1 MSPRAASP
9 FPPASVN
16 ALLSVAR
23 MRAADA
29 AAIAGGV
36 PGITLMEHAGRA
48 VAEAVLSHPHGRQ
61 GVAPVAVL
69 CGPGNNGGDG
79 FVAARHLAA
88 AGWPVRL
95 ALLGDLDRLA
105 GDAALAAAEWVGAWG
120 RDSVLPAGPDVLKG
134 AAVVIDALFGT
145 GLSRP
150 LSGAAA
156 GLVVAIATARRDGA
170 MVVAVDV
177 PSGLDAD
184 TGHPVGGRPM
194 EEGGMVQADLTVTF
208 FRKKPGHLLLPGRVA
223 CGTTLVADIGIPG
236 GVLDDPAVASDVWE
250 NGPALFADALPR
262 PRVDDHK
269 YRRGH
274 ALVVGGAVMTGAA
287 RLAARAAQRVGAG
300 MVTVASPPAAELV
313 YRLSSPSQIVRP
325 MADAAAAAEM
335 VTDPRVGAAVF
346 GPGAGTDDASQA
358 LLRALVAAAGRR
370 GPDFGLVLDADVFTA
385 FAGAVDALRPHLA
398 GRAVLTPHE
407 GEFARLFGAGHPV
420 LSSSASG
427 PVSGSM
433 SGVDKLSR
441 ARAAAR
447 HLGAVVLLKGAD
459 TVIAHPDGRAVI
471 EAGGPPTLAT
481 AGSGDVLAGLC
492 VGLLAG
498 GMDAFR
504 AASAAA
510 WLHAR
515 AAVRFGPGLVAEDLP
530 EQVPALLS
538 ALTQPVEGVGTG
550 GIK

>member
-1 MSPRAASP
+1 MN
-9 FPPASVN
+9 V
-16 ALLSVAR
+16 LLSVAR

-36 PGITLMEHAGRA
+36 SGITLMEHAGRA
-48 VAEAVLSHPHGRQ
+48 VADAVMAHQRGGQ

-95 ALLGDLDRLA
+95 ALLGELDRLT

-120 RDSVLPAGPDVLKG
+120 RDSVLAAESRVLNG

-145 GLSRP
+145 GLTRP
-150 LSGAAA
+150 LSGAARE
-156 GLVVAIATARRDGA
+156 LVVAMAAARRDGA

-184 TGHPVGGRPM
+184 TGHPVGSRPM

-223 CGTTLVADIGIPG
+223 CGATRVADIGIPE
-236 GVLDDPAVASDVWE
+236 GVLDGPAVASDVWE
-250 NGPALFADALPR
+250 NGPALFVDALPR

-287 RLAARAAQRVGAG
+287 RLVARAAQRVGAG

-325 MADAAAAAEM
+325 MSDATAAADM
-335 VTDPRVGAAVF
+335 VADPRVAAAVF

-358 LLRALVAAAGRR
+358 LLHALVAAAGRR
-370 GPDFGLVLDADVFTA
+370 GSDFGLVLDADVFTA
-385 FAGAVDALRPHLA
+385 FAGAADALRPHLT

-407 GEFARLFGAGHPV
+407 GEFARLFGAGHPI
-420 LSSSASG
+420 LSSTASG
-427 PVSGSM
+427 A
-433 SGVDKLSR
+433 DKLSR
-441 ARAAAR
+441 ARTAAR

-471 EAGGPPTLAT
+471 EAGGPATLAT

-504 AASAAA
+504 AAQAAA

-538 ALTQPVEGVGTG
+538 VLLRSMDDLDVAAG
-550 GIK
+550 K